1 MGHTTGAAGYPAEA
15 VERGGI
21 KSSARDCTPSATNES
36 ENLVDSNYSTVTE
49 LHRQAEADAAQL
61 QARDAAEWF
70 AAAMDEADAQGNL
83 AARRERQVCYLR
95 TTIRMQSYII
105 QQQRAK
111 MADLQR
117 LLIAAEDAAVM
128 AYEAAT
134 HAGIVSGALRALLL
148 ELPGCFRGEMPDGE
162 HDRYE
167 SQRIWGLAG
176 VLRKAEESE
185 AKS

>member
-1 MGHTTGAAGYPAEA
+1 M
-15 VERGGI
+15 
-21 KSSARDCTPSATNES
+21 
-36 ENLVDSNYSTVTE
+36 E
-49 LHRQAEADAAQL
+49 LHSITENA

-95 TTIRMQSYII
+95 TTIKMQAHIVCH
-105 QQQRAK
+105 QRDQLATK
-111 MADLQR
+111 DE
-117 LLIAAEDAAVM
+117 LIAALRYQLAQMTEARDTAVGVGVAAL
-128 AYEAAT
+128 ADCRDLADAAT

-167 SQRIWGLAG
+167 VPANVSQRIWGLAG
-176 VLRKAEESE
+176 VLRKESE
-185 AKS
+185 AK